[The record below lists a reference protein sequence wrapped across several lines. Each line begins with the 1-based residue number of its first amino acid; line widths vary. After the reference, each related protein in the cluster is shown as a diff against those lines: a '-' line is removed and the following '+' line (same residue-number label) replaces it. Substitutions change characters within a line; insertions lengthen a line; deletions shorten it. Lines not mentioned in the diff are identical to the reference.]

1 MMLTQYPVMSP
12 SEIQVIEKVS
22 LMALIFKYLT
32 EGISINMDNGSV
44 ISTPD

>member
-12 SEIQVIEKVS
+12 SEIQVIEMVS

-32 EGISINMDNGSV
+32 EGISINGSV
-44 ISTPD
+44 KHRVPD